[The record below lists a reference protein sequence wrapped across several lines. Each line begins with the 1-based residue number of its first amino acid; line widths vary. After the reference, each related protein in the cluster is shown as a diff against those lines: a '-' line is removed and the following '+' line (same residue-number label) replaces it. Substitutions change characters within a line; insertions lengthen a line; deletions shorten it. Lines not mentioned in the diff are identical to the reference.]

1 MAFLQNRWY
10 MAGWSNEFSST
21 TLKART
27 LVGWPLVLFRN
38 EKGEVCAL
46 HDRCPHRF
54 APLHLGSI
62 IGTDR
67 IQCGYHGLEFN
78 GAGRCVHNPHGDGR
92 IPAAA
97 VVRSFPVQERHGMVW
112 FWPGN
117 PELADLQALPDY
129 TSIDEALCHVSHGYQ
144 HVKANYV
151 LESDNILDLSHVQFL
166 HPHTLGSGA
175 VSAAKAEVSQEGE
188 TVHCVRR
195 VQSEDPMPFVRMHF
209 QLAEHQLADRWMDVR
224 WDPPAS
230 MLLTVTVSEAGYP
243 REAGRTIRIP
253 HVFTPETETT
263 THYFFASC
271 FEKRTYPDGADR
283 AKSHLQGLLTPF
295 LTEDAPMLEA
305 QQQVIGDAD
314 FWSLKPV
321 LLSGDAAAVRAR
333 RVLDGL
339 LLKEQ
344 ERSHT
349 PGHAIPVIS
358 IETTDVPAHRA

>member
-10 MAGWSNEFSST
+10 MAGWSDEFSSS
-21 TLKART
+21 TLIART

-38 EKGEVCAL
+38 EEGEVRAL

-54 APLHLGSI
+54 APLHLGSLV
-62 IGTDR
+62 GAGR
-67 IQCGYHGLEFN
+67 VQCAYHGLEFD
-78 GAGRCVHNPHGDGR
+78 GTGRCVHNPHGDGR

-112 FWPGN
+112 FWPGS
-117 PELADLQALPDY
+117 PELADLQTLPDY
-129 TSIDEALCHVSHGYQ
+129 SGIDDELCHVSRGHQ

-166 HPHTLGSGA
+166 HPGTLGSGA

-209 QLAEHQLADRWMDVR
+209 QLAEGQLADRWMDVR

-230 MLLTVTVSEAGYP
+230 MLLTVTVAQAGHP
-243 REAGRTIRIP
+243 RDTGRTIRIP
-253 HVFTPETETT
+253 HVFTPESEST

-283 AKSHLQGLLTPF
+283 AQRHLEGLLTPF

-321 LLSGDAAAVRAR
+321 LLVGDAAAVRAR

-339 LLKEQ
+339 LLKEK
-344 ERSHT
+344 EAHPIT
-349 PGHAIPVIS
+349 EPAIPVTS
-358 IETTDVPAHRA
+358 I